1 MKLSFIK
8 AVKFAILR
16 RSALTGGIEH
26 LRTYQCQLD
35 RLANELRRHKKVKSP
50 LFELTRVLVPITFP
64 RNLAPE
70 FTHYLCEQTKE
81 D

>member
-35 RLANELRRHKKVKSP
+35 RPANELRRHKKVKSP
-50 LFELTRVLVPITFP
+50 LFELACVLV
-64 RNLAPE
+64 RLDQVASLVVNAN
-70 FTHYLCEQTKE
+70 HGMM
-81 D
+81 